1 MSNSDKFIKQVTTPF
16 LFRLFML
23 KELPMLFLAGVTVK
37 ELSNRHAVTR
47 LKYSY
52 LTKNPFRSVYFACLA
67 MAAELSSGAIAMML
81 VKNSG
86 AKISMLVTGMRV
98 DYTKK
103 AVGMILFTC
112 NEGDKIAEAIAT
124 TKQTGEGVMITVN
137 SIGKDEA
144 GDIVAS
150 FVFTWSFRRK

>member
-1 MSNSDKFIKQVTTPF
+1 MSQSDKFIRQVTTPF
-16 LFRLFML
+16 FFRLFML
-23 KELPMLFLAGVTVK
+23 KELPMLFLAGITVK
-37 ELSNRHAVTR
+37 ELSAAHAVTS

-52 LTKNPFRSVYFACLA
+52 LTKNPFRSIYFACLA

-81 VKNSG
+81 VQQSG
-86 AKISMLVTGMRV
+86 VKISMLVTGMKV

-103 AVGMILFTC
+103 AVGKILFTC
-112 NEGDKIAEAIAT
+112 NEGKKIEEAIAS
-124 TKQTGEGVMITVN
+124 TKQNGEGVTITVN

-144 GDIVAS
+144 GDIVAA